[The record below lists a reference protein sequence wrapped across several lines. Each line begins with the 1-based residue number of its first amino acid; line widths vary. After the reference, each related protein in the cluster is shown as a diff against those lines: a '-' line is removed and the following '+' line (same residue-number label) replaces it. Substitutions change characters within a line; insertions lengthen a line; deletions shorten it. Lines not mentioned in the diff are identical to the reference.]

1 MYNHAVLTYFFHACR
16 HPVASSRP
24 KYRDVLTSLLQEE
37 TKVLNIPMGEASSHP
52 QACLLGASLEA
63 GKEMYLGLQQ
73 CYNADA
79 SDKYDPDYEYG
90 ETD

>member
-1 MYNHAVLTYFFHACR
+1 MAGC
-16 HPVASSRP
+16 RP

-37 TKVLNIPMGEASSHP
+37 TKVLEIPVGEASSHP

-63 GKEMYLGLQQ
+63 GGGMYLGLQQ

-79 SDKYDPDYEYG
+79 SDENDPDYEYG

>member
-1 MYNHAVLTYFFHACR
+1 MLEI
-16 HPVASSRP
+16 PV
-24 KYRDVLTSLLQEE
+24 
-37 TKVLNIPMGEASSHP
+37 GEASSHP

-63 GKEMYLGLQQ
+63 GGGMYLGLQQ

-79 SDKYDPDYEYG
+79 SDENDPDYEYG